1 MSDFSKMNQ
10 RDYWYDNAKALL
22 IILVVV
28 GHLTTTDVAP
38 SREWVDNLAKFIYF
52 FHMPVF
58 MIVSGRFSRGR
69 IERREYGKAICQ
81 ILIPYL
87 ILETGIILIYSALNI
102 KQSNFAYIYP
112 MFGLWYLFVLFIYLV
127 ITPTFLKLRHPMILA
142 LLAVLLSLFLPS
154 TLYGGFHRALTFYP
168 FFLFGYFTSKMDFSF
183 CKRWWFRLISVLF
196 FAALLIGMLLWGNNL
211 VFEIFNL
218 RVAYGELEKNQLL
231 VIGEYIIHYA
241 LSFVCFFTFL
251 GITPSKKTFFS
262 YIGAHSFY
270 VYGLHLF
277 FIITVRKLFEPV
289 PLPDDV
295 WVILYLFSG
304 VLLAFLLA
312 SPPIRWLARPF
323 IEPKVNFR
331 RILETLPLDSS
342 KKES

>member
-1 MSDFSKMNQ
+1 MSDFTKLNQ
-10 RDYWYDNAKALL
+10 RDYWYDNAKAF
-22 IILVVV
+22 LVTLVIV
-28 GHLTTTDVAP
+28 GHLTTTDIAP

-58 MIVSGRFSRGR
+58 MIISGRFSRGR

-183 CKRWWFRLISVLF
+183 CKRWWFRLISFLF
-196 FAALLIGMLLWGNNL
+196 FVALLISLLLWGDRF
-211 VFEIFNL
+211 VFQIFNL

-231 VIGEYIIHYA
+231 VIGEYIVHYA
-241 LSFVCFFTFL
+241 LSFVCFFAFM

-262 YIGAHSFY
+262 YIGIHSFY

-277 FIITVRKLFEPV
+277 FIITLRELFEPV
-289 PLPDDV
+289 PLSNNV

-304 VLLAFLLA
+304 ILLAFILA
-312 SPPIRWLARPF
+312 SPPIRRLGRPF

-331 RILETLPLDSS
+331 RIVETLPLDSS
-342 KKES
+342 KKEP